1 MSQPQQPGDTHLDMT
16 VTKTMEMTVKKEEEK
31 SKYFFI
37 RRVPFRKVA
46 REWKRPPEKDYQQA
60 LLDQG
65 FISAELV
72 HGPMSPELEAD
83 VRELEQHLLPHFWR
97 VNQEAKFFQN
107 RYYQYQWVFILA
119 AFTTTALAAISV
131 LFYAQGWHEGVDTNT
146 FLGTI
151 KATEILGFLTAVIS
165 GTAATVSFLDANQ
178 APQSRWFKARAQAE
192 SLRSLYFL
200 YLARQ
205 NPFNLETG
213 RSRVQK
219 LRRKVIDVL
228 VDSPGADQMAGVGKT
243 GTFRAAPSGSS
254 TASSSSRPIS
264 DSDDDKS

>member
-1 MSQPQQPGDTHLDMT
+1 MSQSKQPGDTAINMT
-16 VTKTMEMTVKKEEEK
+16 VTKTMEMTVKREEEK
-31 SKYFFI
+31 SRLFFI
-37 RRVPFRKVA
+37 RRVPFRKVE
-46 REWKRPPEKDYQQA
+46 REWRRPADKEYQQS

-97 VNQEAKFFQN
+97 VNQEAKYFQN

-131 LFYAQGWHEGVDTNT
+131 LLYAQGWQHGTDTGT

-151 KATEILGFLTAVIS
+151 KATEILGFLTALIS

-178 APQSRWFKARAQAE
+178 TPQNRWFKARAQAE

-205 NPFNLETG
+205 NPFNLEAG
-213 RSRVQK
+213 RNRVQR

-228 VDSPGADQMAGVGKT
+228 VDSPGADQMAALGST
-243 GTFRAAPSGSS
+243 GSFRAAPPNS
-254 TASSSSRPIS
+254 TSATSSSQPDS
-264 DSDDDKS
+264 DSQ